1 MSKQDANRFDRE
13 DRRGAARR
21 TYPTQ
26 GGPRVGR
33 VQTNVPRAERYDD
46 DFGAK
51 KPYGKKDFGDRPY
64 GGKKSFDERKPY
76 GKPADD
82 FGAKKP
88 YGKPA
93 DDFGAK
99 KPYGKKDFGDRP
111 YAGKRDFD
119 ERKPADDFGTKK
131 PYGKKDFGDR
141 PYGGKKDFGDRP
153 YGGKRD
159 FDDRKPYGKPADDFG
174 AKKPYGKKDFGD
186 RPYAGKRDFDERKPY
201 GKPADDFG
209 AKKPYGGKK
218 DFGDRPYAGKRDFDE
233 RKPYGKPADD
243 FGAKKPYGGKKDFD
257 ERPHGRDFGDRPYG
271 GDRYYDGDPKRRREE
286 RGPRPALPPR
296 AEPAPAEPELSVEE
310 TAEMEHM
317 LCGRNPIREAL
328 RAGRTVEK
336 LLAANGDLSGSAREI
351 IQMARE
357 AGAVVQMVDRSRL
370 DAIYPSHQGLIAY
383 VSPIEYSTVE
393 KMLAIAQER
402 GEEPFLILL
411 DGITDPHNL
420 GAIIRTAECVGA
432 HGVIVPE
439 RRSAGLTPAAAK
451 AAAGA
456 LNHMPIARV
465 TNLNRTIDELKEKG
479 VWIIGAAMDGESAFT
494 CDLTGPAAL
503 VIGSEGDGIS
513 RLTMEKCDRRVSLP
527 MKGHLDS
534 LNASVAAGVLMYEIA
549 RARAK

>member
-64 GGKKSFDERKPY
+64 
-76 GKPADD
+76 
-82 FGAKKP
+82 
-88 YGKPA
+88 
-93 DDFGAK
+93 
-99 KPYGKKDFGDRP
+99 
-111 YAGKRDFD
+111 
-119 ERKPADDFGTKK
+119 
-131 PYGKKDFGDR
+131 
-141 PYGGKKDFGDRP
+141 
-153 YGGKRD
+153 
-159 FDDRKPYGKPADDFG
+159 
-174 AKKPYGKKDFGD
+174 
-186 RPYAGKRDFDERKPY
+186 AGKRDFDERKPY

-209 AKKPYGGKK
+209 AKKPYGKKDFGDRSYAGKRDFDERKPYGKPADDFGTKKPYGKK

>member
-88 YGKPA
+88 YGK
-93 DDFGAK
+93 
-99 KPYGKKDFGDRP
+99 KDFGDRP

-141 PYGGKKDFGDRP
+141 
-153 YGGKRD
+153 
-159 FDDRKPYGKPADDFG
+159 
-174 AKKPYGKKDFGD
+174 
-186 RPYAGKRDFDERKPY
+186 
-201 GKPADDFG
+201 
-209 AKKPYGGKK
+209 PYGGKK

-357 AGAVVQMVDRSRL
+357 AGAVVQMVERSRL

>member
-64 GGKKSFDERKPY
+64 
-76 GKPADD
+76 
-82 FGAKKP
+82 
-88 YGKPA
+88 
-93 DDFGAK
+93 
-99 KPYGKKDFGDRP
+99 
-111 YAGKRDFD
+111 
-119 ERKPADDFGTKK
+119 
-131 PYGKKDFGDR
+131 
-141 PYGGKKDFGDRP
+141 
-153 YGGKRD
+153 
-159 FDDRKPYGKPADDFG
+159 
-174 AKKPYGKKDFGD
+174 
-186 RPYAGKRDFDERKPY
+186 
-201 GKPADDFG
+201 
-209 AKKPYGGKK
+209 
-218 DFGDRPYAGKRDFDE
+218 AGKRDFDE

-257 ERPHGRDFGDRPYG
+257 DHPHGRDFGDHPHGRDFGDHPHGRDFGDHPHGRDFGDRPYG

-370 DAIYPSHQGLIAY
+370 DAIYPSHQGFIAY

>member
-88 YGKPA
+88 YGKKDFGDRPYAGKRDFDERKPA

-111 YAGKRDFD
+111 YAGKHDFD
-119 ERKPADDFGTKK
+119 E
-131 PYGKKDFGDR
+131 
-141 PYGGKKDFGDRP
+141 
-153 YGGKRD
+153 
-159 FDDRKPYGKPADDFG
+159 RKPYGKPADDFG

-186 RPYAGKRDFDERKPY
+186 R
-201 GKPADDFG
+201 
-209 AKKPYGGKK
+209 PYGGKK

-286 RGPRPALPPR
+286 RGPR
-296 AEPAPAEPELSVEE
+296 PAPAEPELSVEE

>member
-51 KPYGKKDFGDRPY
+51 KPYG
-64 GGKKSFDERKPY
+64 
-76 GKPADD
+76 
-82 FGAKKP
+82 
-88 YGKPA
+88 
-93 DDFGAK
+93 
-99 KPYGKKDFGDRP
+99 GKKDFGDRP

-119 ERKPADDFGTKK
+119 ERKPYGKPDDDFGAKK

-141 PYGGKKDFGDRP
+141 PYG
-153 YGGKRD
+153 
-159 FDDRKPYGKPADDFG
+159 
-174 AKKPYGKKDFGD
+174 GKKDFGD

-209 AKKPYGGKK
+209 AKKPYGKKDFGDRPYAGKHDFDERKPYGKPADDFGAKKPYGKK

>member
-46 DFGAK
+46 DFGTK
-51 KPYGKKDFGDRPY
+51 KPYGKEDFGDRPY

-76 GKPADD
+76 GKPDDD
-82 FGAKKP
+82 FGTKRP
-88 YGKPA
+88 YG
-93 DDFGAK
+93 
-99 KPYGKKDFGDRP
+99 GKKDFGDRP

-119 ERKPADDFGTKK
+119 ER
-131 PYGKKDFGDR
+131 
-141 PYGGKKDFGDRP
+141 
-153 YGGKRD
+153 
-159 FDDRKPYGKPADDFG
+159 KPADDFG

-218 DFGDRPYAGKRDFDE
+218 DFDDHPHGRDFGDHPHG
-233 RKPYGKPADD
+233 RD
-243 FGAKKPYGGKKDFD
+243 FGDH
-257 ERPHGRDFGDRPYG
+257 PHGRDFGDRPYG

>member
-64 GGKKSFDERKPY
+64 AGKRDFDER
-76 GKPADD
+76 
-82 FGAKKP
+82 KP

-99 KPYGKKDFGDRP
+99 KPYGKKDFGDHP

-119 ERKPADDFGTKK
+119 ERKP
-131 PYGKKDFGDR
+131 
-141 PYGGKKDFGDRP
+141 
-153 YGGKRD
+153 
-159 FDDRKPYGKPADDFG
+159 YGKPADDFG
-174 AKKPYGKKDFGD
+174 TKKPYGKKDFGD

-201 GKPADDFG
+201 GKPADDL
-209 AKKPYGGKK
+209 
-218 DFGDRPYAGKRDFDE
+218 
-233 RKPYGKPADD
+233 
-243 FGAKKPYGGKKDFD
+243 GAKKPYGGKKDFD

-357 AGAVVQMVDRSRL
+357 AGAVVQMVDRFRL

>member
-51 KPYGKKDFGDRPY
+51 KPYG
-64 GGKKSFDERKPY
+64 
-76 GKPADD
+76 
-82 FGAKKP
+82 
-88 YGKPA
+88 
-93 DDFGAK
+93 
-99 KPYGKKDFGDRP
+99 
-111 YAGKRDFD
+111 
-119 ERKPADDFGTKK
+119 
-131 PYGKKDFGDR
+131 
-141 PYGGKKDFGDRP
+141 
-153 YGGKRD
+153 
-159 FDDRKPYGKPADDFG
+159 
-174 AKKPYGKKDFGD
+174 GKKDFGD

-209 AKKPYGGKK
+209 AKKPYGKK
-218 DFGDRPYAGKRDFDE
+218 DFGDRPYGGKRDFDE

-243 FGAKKPYGGKKDFD
+243 FGAKKPYGKKDFGDRPYGGKKEFGDRPYAGKRDFDERKPYGKPANDFGAKKPYGGKKDFE

-296 AEPAPAEPELSVEE
+296 AEPAPAEPELSAEE

>member
-64 GGKKSFDERKPY
+64 
-76 GKPADD
+76 
-82 FGAKKP
+82 
-88 YGKPA
+88 
-93 DDFGAK
+93 
-99 KPYGKKDFGDRP
+99 
-111 YAGKRDFD
+111 
-119 ERKPADDFGTKK
+119 
-131 PYGKKDFGDR
+131 
-141 PYGGKKDFGDRP
+141 
-153 YGGKRD
+153 
-159 FDDRKPYGKPADDFG
+159 
-174 AKKPYGKKDFGD
+174 
-186 RPYAGKRDFDERKPY
+186 AGKRDFDERKPY

-209 AKKPYGGKK
+209 AKKPYGKKDLGDRPSGGKK

-233 RKPYGKPADD
+233 SKPYGKPADD

>member
-88 YGKPA
+88 YG
-93 DDFGAK
+93 
-99 KPYGKKDFGDRP
+99 
-111 YAGKRDFD
+111 
-119 ERKPADDFGTKK
+119 
-131 PYGKKDFGDR
+131 
-141 PYGGKKDFGDRP
+141 
-153 YGGKRD
+153 
-159 FDDRKPYGKPADDFG
+159 
-174 AKKPYGKKDFGD
+174 GKKDFGD

>member
-46 DFGAK
+46 DFGTK

-64 GGKKSFDERKPY
+64 GGKKSFDDRKSY

-88 YGKPA
+88 YG
-93 DDFGAK
+93 
-99 KPYGKKDFGDRP
+99 
-111 YAGKRDFD
+111 
-119 ERKPADDFGTKK
+119 
-131 PYGKKDFGDR
+131 GKKDFGDR
-141 PYGGKKDFGDRP
+141 PYGGKKDFDDRKSYGKPADDFGTKKPYGSKKDFGDRS
-153 YGGKRD
+153 YAGKRD

-174 AKKPYGKKDFGD
+174 AKKPYG
-186 RPYAGKRDFDERKPY
+186 
-201 GKPADDFG
+201 
-209 AKKPYGGKK
+209 GKK
-218 DFGDRPYAGKRDFDE
+218 S
-233 RKPYGKPADD
+233 
-243 FGAKKPYGGKKDFD
+243 FD
-257 ERPHGRDFGDRPYG
+257 ERPHDRDFGDRPYG

-296 AEPAPAEPELSVEE
+296 AEPMPAEPELSVEE

-513 RLTMEKCDRRVSLP
+513 RLTMEKCDRKVSLP